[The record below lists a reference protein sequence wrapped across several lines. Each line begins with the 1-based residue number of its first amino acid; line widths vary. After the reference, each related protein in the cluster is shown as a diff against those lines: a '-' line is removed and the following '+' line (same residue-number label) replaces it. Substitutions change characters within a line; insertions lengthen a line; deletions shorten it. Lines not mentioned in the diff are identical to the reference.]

1 MSGSKV
7 SLPFR
12 HLVGQ
17 HIPHAPDQTAQCP
30 PTIQQEALL
39 LALKMAKTEAMQNI
53 AASEGLQKEVR
64 EGYELQLSFL
74 NEIDVYQPIEKFKAK
89 AINLLNEQLFVLYH
103 ASDELIKQL
112 ISIKNK
118 KK

>member
-1 MSGSKV
+1 MSSSPQSP
-7 SLPFR
+7 SL
-12 HLVGQ
+12 
-17 HIPHAPDQTAQCP
+17 DQTAQCP

-39 LALKMAKTEAMQNI
+39 LALKMAKNEAMQNI
-53 AASEGLQKEVR
+53 AASEGLGKEVR
-64 EGYELQLSFL
+64 EGYELQLGFL
-74 NEIDVYQPIEKFKAK
+74 NEIDLTKPIEQLSAK

-112 ISIKNK
+112 LAIKNK